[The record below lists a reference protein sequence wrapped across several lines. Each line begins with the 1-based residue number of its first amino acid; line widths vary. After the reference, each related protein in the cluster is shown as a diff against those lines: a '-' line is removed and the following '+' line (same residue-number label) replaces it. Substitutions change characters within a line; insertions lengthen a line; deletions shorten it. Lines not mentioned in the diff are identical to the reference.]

1 MSENERKE
9 AEKMAAAAAN
19 HNQQNP
25 KPKDPPAA
33 VSGDGVG
40 AGDGVGEAPLWGR
53 RPTGRVSSLLGRPA
67 SDQKSSLLSDDEEEE
82 DHDHTNNNDKANNRA
97 VRPVQKQPPGASAV
111 ASTSAS
117 SVCGNKPKQPSLL
130 DDDDDGDEKD
140 DAISHSAAAAFMGQH
155 ASGVASMPTAATPG
169 SPPIWGRKA
178 KKLTLED
185 DTPDGRELAFA
196 EGTSAL
202 PPPSFTF
209 PAATAATTITTTTTT
224 TSLLGEP
231 ATGTATTG
239 ASVDSGS
246 LDEVPDRTAKKHSEM
261 TEEEL
266 LEAVLAESKKTALED
281 SNRKL
286 LDHSRNN
293 NTAGGT
299 GADGGITILSAQDV
313 EEAKE
318 NSRSLRSLITSDD
331 VDVGFLQTV
340 LDMCR
345 ADQRRVAKGIEDAML
360 DESGG
365 ADGEQEVDLEAL
377 IDLNVNIL
385 DAIESGE
392 KVVEDNRKPAPTNDD
407 DDKDTKPQSKKKN
420 KQDRNNLDVED
431 LVEKRDIFSLIC
443 MLRVH
448 QNEKRLDAAMALM
461 RFARAAERNE
471 DKESILLR
479 DEIRSSGGLHSLLTL
494 FWTRGILY
502 ELRVVTALAVAFVLP
517 SFVEPSSLSS
527 PSVGLKIVEC
537 LRFLSTAQSV
547 SHGGEFLS
555 AEDDLF
561 AASAMALT
569 TFWVNHLEPF
579 LRSKKSASVDANPDG
594 LTLKRQRSQWSAG
607 SAVFDQRRDSITGDE
622 LLEMT
627 ISLIIHVAKHET
639 SDLAPNQDEE
649 ATFRWSHHLIE
660 QVCAVEGARAIAVQK
675 GILQIL
681 VTWIR
686 SSDRERI
693 RSAVSALRYL
703 TSVNDKYMA
712 GWIHSEM
719 VNKGAVKGLA
729 ELTQDLSTTHD
740 VRLAIAQILSSLCSA
755 PQTRA
760 AVLETNCFNFLIG
773 VLYEHSGPSTEE
785 LALYAGSAVL
795 QLSAGAIARA
805 SAFSNDDLTILGIS
819 THSRRDSLIK

>member
-1 MSENERKE
+1 
-9 AEKMAAAAAN
+9 
-19 HNQQNP
+19 
-25 KPKDPPAA
+25 
-33 VSGDGVG
+33 
-40 AGDGVGEAPLWGR
+40 
-53 RPTGRVSSLLGRPA
+53 
-67 SDQKSSLLSDDEEEE
+67 
-82 DHDHTNNNDKANNRA
+82 
-97 VRPVQKQPPGASAV
+97 
-111 ASTSAS
+111 
-117 SVCGNKPKQPSLL
+117 
-130 DDDDDGDEKD
+130 
-140 DAISHSAAAAFMGQH
+140 
-155 ASGVASMPTAATPG
+155 
-169 SPPIWGRKA
+169 
-178 KKLTLED
+178 
-185 DTPDGRELAFA
+185 
-196 EGTSAL
+196 
-202 PPPSFTF
+202 
-209 PAATAATTITTTTTT
+209 
-224 TSLLGEP
+224 
-231 ATGTATTG
+231 
-239 ASVDSGS
+239 
-246 LDEVPDRTAKKHSEM
+246 
-261 TEEEL
+261 
-266 LEAVLAESKKTALED
+266 
-281 SNRKL
+281 
-286 LDHSRNN
+286 
-293 NTAGGT
+293 
-299 GADGGITILSAQDV
+299 
-313 EEAKE
+313 
-318 NSRSLRSLITSDD
+318 
-331 VDVGFLQTV
+331 
-340 LDMCR
+340 
-345 ADQRRVAKGIEDAML
+345 
-360 DESGG
+360 
-365 ADGEQEVDLEAL
+365 
-377 IDLNVNIL
+377 
-385 DAIESGE
+385 
-392 KVVEDNRKPAPTNDD
+392 
-407 DDKDTKPQSKKKN
+407 
-420 KQDRNNLDVED
+420 
-431 LVEKRDIFSLIC
+431 
-443 MLRVH
+443 
-448 QNEKRLDAAMALM
+448 
-461 RFARAAERNE
+461 
-471 DKESILLR
+471 
-479 DEIRSSGGLHSLLTL
+479 LHSLLTL

-719 VNKGAVKGLA
+719 VNKDAVKGLA

-760 AVLETNCFNFLIG
+760 AVVETNCFNFLIG

-819 THSRRDSLIK
+819 THSRRDSLIG